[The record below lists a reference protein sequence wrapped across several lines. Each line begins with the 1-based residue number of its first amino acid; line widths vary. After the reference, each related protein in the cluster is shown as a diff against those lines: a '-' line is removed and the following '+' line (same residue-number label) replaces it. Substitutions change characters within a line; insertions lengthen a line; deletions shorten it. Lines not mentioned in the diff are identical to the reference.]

1 MGFNILLRRQL
12 RETILA
18 HSLTH
23 REANHAVD
31 QLAKNSCTLTHTERL
46 TMQLR
51 ETILAWILP
60 PAALPIALP
69 AAVTVGGVR
78 EAAEIRSGC
87 SRPVPSAVELV
98 GTPSS
103 MKTISVAAK
112 IFKRLVTS
120 GHHGDPLKINLS
132 I

>member
-78 EAAEIRSGC
+78 RLQKSGLDAAD
-87 SRPVPSAVELV
+87 L
-98 GTPSS
+98 
-103 MKTISVAAK
+103 
-112 IFKRLVTS
+112 F
-120 GHHGDPLKINLS
+120 PLLFNWLGRHPP
-132 I
+132 